1 MATPQD
7 TKNVVSEPP
16 WFTGRRNVALIILT
30 VFILLSG
37 TAFFLGSE
45 HHRSATEQALK
56 EDRATANLV
65 SLILREHLQII
76 VKTMESYASRPLL
89 LQAVREK
96 NVEEATRHLI
106 SLKKSNPDMDIMVII
121 DKEGT
126 FWAAYP
132 ERPELLGQNLAHR
145 DWYKGVS
152 KEWKPHISDLIL
164 RIVREKDAA
173 IHISTPIFD
182 EQGRVLGILA
192 NTQRTMGLGNIIQR
206 VPLDPGSS
214 VSVTDR
220 KGNMVYSS
228 RYPFDKEITPYPFHA
243 MIKEPRSAEN
253 QSFAVEE
260 SFLSGRK
267 RFISFAN
274 MADLGWGVF
283 VGRDSRAIL
292 LSEVSYYI
300 QVLVISFLLFL
311 LITVVLL
318 YFRKRV
324 MTQRLMDQLR
334 VGEMLR
340 LSDEKFTAA
349 FRSSPDAFFYTSVP
363 EGRIIEV
370 NPAAIRLSGRTAE
383 EMLGRTT
390 IEVGLWVDPAARE
403 DYVALFRRD
412 GRVLNFETRFR
423 AKSGAT
429 IAGMISG
436 EIIQLKDGPCFLS
449 VIHDITERKR
459 AEEALASSEKKLRAI
474 FDSTPFPSAVVDLQ
488 DDNIYFWSQSALDLF
503 GHIAPTAS
511 EWYRIA
517 YPDPDY
523 RSEVIEQWKSFLS
536 MAKQSHGTVNTGE
549 YRVTCSDGSV
559 RICEIY
565 AQFLPDVL
573 IVTFNDVT
581 DRKQAEDEIHKL
593 NEELEQRVA
602 ERTAELKKA
611 VAHLEEL
618 NRVFVGRELRM
629 AELKA
634 QIAELER
641 QRS

>member
-1 MATPQD
+1 MTTPRD
-7 TKNVVSEPP
+7 TKNVASELPR
-16 WFTGRRNVALIILT
+16 FTGRRNVALIILT
-30 VFILLSG
+30 VFILLCG
-37 TAFFLGSE
+37 TAFFLGYQ
-45 HHRSATEQALK
+45 HHQSATEQALK

-65 SLILREHLQII
+65 SLILEEHLQIV
-76 VKTMESYASRPLL
+76 VKAMESYASRPLL

-96 NVEEATRHLI
+96 NVNEATRHLI
-106 SLKKSNPDMDIMVII
+106 TLKKSNPDMDIMVIT
-121 DKEGT
+121 DKEGAL
-126 FWAAYP
+126 WAAYP

-152 KEWKPHISDLIL
+152 KDWKPYVTDLIL

-173 IHISTPIFD
+173 IQIAVPFID
-182 EQGRVLGILA
+182 EEEKVIGILV
-192 NTQRTMGLGNIIQR
+192 NTQRTVGLSKIIQR
-206 VPLDPGSS
+206 VPLDPDSS

-220 KGNMVYSS
+220 RGQIVQST
-228 RYPFDKEITPYPFHA
+228 RYIFDKEITPYPFYA
-243 MIKEPRSAEN
+243 MIKEPLSAEN

-260 SFLSGRK
+260 SLLSGRK

-274 MADLGWGVF
+274 MAHLGWSVF
-283 VGRDSRAIL
+283 VGRDSRTIL

-300 QVLVISFLLFL
+300 QLLFISFLLFL
-311 LITVVLL
+311 LITLFLV

-324 MTQRLMDQLR
+324 MTQQLMDQLR
-334 VGEMLR
+334 AGEMLR
-340 LSDEKFTAA
+340 LSDEKFIAA

-363 EGRIIEV
+363 EGRLLEV

-390 IEVGLWVDPAARE
+390 TELGLWVDPAARE
-403 DYVALFRRD
+403 EYLALVRRD
-412 GRVLNFETRFR
+412 GRVLNFETQFR

-429 IAGMISG
+429 IDGMISG

-449 VIHDITERKR
+449 VIHDITERKQ
-459 AEEALASSEKKLRAI
+459 AEEALATSEKKLRAV

-488 DDNIYFWSQSALDLF
+488 DDNIYFWSQSALALF

-523 RSEVIEQWKSFLS
+523 RSEVIDRWKSFLA
-536 MAKQSHGTVNTGE
+536 MAKQTHETVNTGE
-549 YRVTCSDGSV
+549 YRVTCSDGSERV
-559 RICEIY
+559 CELY
-565 AQFLPDVL
+565 AKFLPDVL

-581 DRKQAEDEIHKL
+581 DRKQAEEKIRKL

-602 ERTAELKKA
+602 ERTAELKKT

-629 AELKA
+629 AELKE

-641 QRS
+641 QGS